1 MLTHREPLVTLSG
14 TEPLQGHEQA
24 RALLRQLQSHTLLFA
39 GPERVGRRRVARW
52 YAQWLNCEEQPLVA
66 EPCGHCASCRAM
78 SGGSHPDY
86 KEISPD
92 LSTKTGRVS
101 RRPQL
106 RIDDLVFRDGGNP
119 EPLSRW
125 LEIRPRSRW
134 RVGVIDHAEAL
145 GEQAA
150 NAFLKFLEEPPGYA
164 RIILIAPSPEAVLS
178 TIASRSTVVRFG
190 TVAIKNGSEHLLEH
204 PLARLGRAGDFI
216 GAQMN
221 REAFEA
227 AVEAVDLFLL
237 SLARGLDDVFV
248 RADALEKAWSSEAG
262 VDVAELLRARLSAWQ
277 PLAYAEALGAVER
290 CEKALEAYAS
300 APLAM
305 QVLALDL
312 RAVQAERG

>member
-52 YAQWLNCEEQPLVA
+52 YAQWLNCEEPLVT
-66 EPCGHCASCRAM
+66 EPCGRCASCRAM
-78 SGGSHPDY
+78 QGGSHPDY
-86 KEISPD
+86 REISPD
-92 LSTKTGRVS
+92 VSTKTGRLS
-101 RRPQL
+101 RRPQV
-106 RIDDLVFRDGGNP
+106 RIDDLVFREGGNP

-190 TVAIKNGSEHLLEH
+190 TVEVQSEGEH

-227 AVEAVDLFLL
+227 AVAAVDLFLL
-237 SLARGLDDVFV
+237 SLAKGLDDVFV